1 VPAEERGRYTSHLNL
16 PVGVRMESIDLLI
29 DARWV
34 IPVEPDC
41 AVLENHAVAVRGGRI
56 IALLPSAEARTR
68 FAARERV
75 QRSNHVVVPGFI
87 NAHTH
92 GAMSL
97 LRGIADDLPFETW
110 FGKRIWPLEQRWVG
124 AEFVRDGS
132 ELAYAEMLLSGTTCL
147 ADWYFFPEES
157 ARIAADMHVRACI
170 GAPIADAPA
179 PWARGADEYLSQGL
193 ALHDAW
199 RDHPL
204 ISTALGP
211 HSPYLVSDATFERI
225 RTYADQL
232 DATVMIHLHETTA
245 EIAQSLSAHGVR
257 PIERLRR
264 LGLLSPRLIAVHF
277 VQAAPEDI
285 ATAAEAAVSVVHCP
299 ESNLKLGNG
308 IAPVAPMLSA
318 GLNVALGTDGAAS
331 NNDLDLLGETRT
343 AALLAKGSTRD
354 PTVLDAATAL
364 RMATLNGARALGLD
378 SETGSLLPGKWADLC
393 CVNLDA
399 PATLPVYSPLSQLV
413 YAASRDQVSD
423 VWVAGKHLVRDGQH
437 TRVDPERLRR
447 LAAHWNE
454 RIAALIER
462 AA

>member
-1 VPAEERGRYTSHLNL
+1 
-16 PVGVRMESIDLLI
+16 MESIDLLI

-34 IPVEPDC
+34 IPVEPDSR
-41 AVLENHAVAVRGGRI
+41 VLENHALAINGGRI
-56 IALLPSAEARTR
+56 VALLPSAEARSR
-68 FAARERV
+68 FLPRERTE
-75 QRSNHVVVPGFI
+75 RSTHVLVPGFV

-92 GAMSL
+92 GSMSL
-97 LRGIADDLPFETW
+97 LRGVADDLPFEAW
-110 FGKRIWPLEQRWVG
+110 FGKRIWPLEQRWVS

-132 ELAYAEMLLSGTTCL
+132 ELAYAEMLLSGTTCF

-157 ARIAADMHVRACI
+157 ARVAADMRVRACI

-179 PWARGADEYLSQGL
+179 PWARGADEYISQAL

-211 HSPYLVSDATFERI
+211 HSPYLVGDATFERI

-232 DATVMIHLHETTA
+232 DAMLMIHLHETEA
-245 EIAQSLSAHGVR
+245 EIAQSLSVHGVR

-277 VQAAPEDI
+277 VQATAPDI
-285 ATAAEAAVSVVHCP
+285 QTAAETALSVIHCP

-308 IAPVAPMLSA
+308 IAPVAAMLNA
-318 GLNVALGTDGAAS
+318 RLNVAMGTDGAAS

-343 AALLAKGSTRD
+343 AALLAKGITRD
-354 PTVLDAATAL
+354 PTVLDAGTAL

-378 SETGSLLPGKWADLC
+378 AVTGSLLPGKWADLC
-393 CVNLDA
+393 CVDLDA

-423 VWVAGKHLVRDGQH
+423 VWVAGKHLVGGGKL
-437 TRVDPERLRR
+437 TRVDPDRLRHH
-447 LAAHWNE
+447 AARWSE
-454 RIAALIER
+454 RIAGLLER